1 MSSVYREAAED
12 NHLVTLTG
20 PLNALRAERTVQ
32 LFQDISEHG
41 IERVVVN
48 LEDVPFIDSSGLAAL
63 IAGYKIFG
71 SDADKFQLIGAQ
83 DQPRLVFELTGFDHI
98 FRTDDHLGNS
108 GTEVIALKPLIR
120 VSPVRRLPTSV
131 PQHAVLDLGT

>member
-12 NHLVTLTG
+12 HLLVTLTG
-20 PLNALRAERTVQ
+20 PLNALRAERAVQ

-71 SDADKFQLIGAQ
+71 SDADNFRLIGAQ

-98 FRTDDHLGNS
+98 FQTDDHLGNN

-131 PQHAVLDLGT
+131 PQLAVLDLGI

>member
-12 NHLVTLTG
+12 DLLVTLTG
-20 PLNALRAERTVQ
+20 PLNALRAERVIQ
-32 LFQDISEHG
+32 LFRDISGHG

-48 LEDVPFIDSSGLAAL
+48 LEDVPFVDSPGLTAL

-71 SDADKFQLIGAQ
+71 SDADNFRLIGVQ

-98 FRTDDHLGNS
+98 FQTDDHLGNN

-131 PQHAVLDLGT
+131 PQLAVLASGI

>member
-71 SDADKFQLIGAQ
+71 CDADNFRLIGAQ

-98 FRTDDHLGNS
+98 FRTDDHLGNN

-131 PQHAVLDLGT
+131 PQLAVLELGT

>member
-71 SDADKFQLIGAQ
+71 SDADNFQLIGAQ

-98 FRTDDHLGNS
+98 FRTDDHLGNN

-131 PQHAVLDLGT
+131 PQLAVLELGT